1 MPDHVL
7 GKAPIEVNPLSKST
21 FPISSSVSDFLVSE
35 EDIPPGFGGQPRR
48 VGKVSKDCANLGESI
63 GSCVHLGQTF
73 PGSLSGPS
81 FSSNG
86 PSYVSTWADP
96 ALDSTEMGHVLDQ
109 SMLVTPQVS
118 LGPQLSDISNN
129 QHPEHVSHDS
139 DPKWSRVLCS
149 SHGSKE
155 ALLSLA
161 GQKRGFGVDSIQ
173 LELLNKKF

>member
-1 MPDHVL
+1 M
-7 GKAPIEVNPLSKST
+7 
-21 FPISSSVSDFLVSE
+21 
-35 EDIPPGFGGQPRR
+35 
-48 VGKVSKDCANLGESI
+48 SKDCANLGESI

-86 PSYVSTWADP
+86 PSYVSTQANP

-109 SMLVTPQVS
+109 SVLVTPQVS
-118 LGPQLSDISNN
+118 LGPQLSDIPNN
-129 QHPEHVSHDS
+129 QHPKNVSHAS
-139 DPKWSRVLCS
+139 SPKWSRVLCS

-155 ALLSLA
+155 AFLSLA
-161 GQKRGFGVDSIQ
+161 GQKRGFGVDSVK